1 MSKVARRGQGPSTD
15 GPERLSD
22 SDVARVL
29 ELLRDADTVELKAS
43 VAAPAQRAA
52 IAGLGIDPVEA
63 RPRQVFFFDTPDLAL
78 DRAGVV
84 VRVRRMQGGRADTVI
99 KLRPVEPASLPKDV
113 RRSPGFGV
121 EVDALPGGFA
131 CSASL
136 RGTVTGKEARDVV
149 DRAAPLRKLLTR
161 DQRALFTTHA
171 PDGIALD
178 DLVALGPTFA
188 LKSTMDAALVD
199 RSGAPTRRI
208 VAELWLFPDGGR
220 ILEVSLKCFPS
231 EAFQV
236 AAEARAWFARHG
248 VDITGEQEAKTRAA
262 LAFHSALALKD
273 GSPA

>member
-1 MSKVARRGQGPSTD
+1 MSKVVRRERGSSTD
-15 GPERLSD
+15 GPDRLTD
-22 SDVARVL
+22 VDVARVL

-84 VRVRRMQGGRADTVI
+84 VRARRMQGGRADTVV

-121 EVDALPGGFA
+121 EVDALPGGFV

-136 RGTVTGKEARDVV
+136 RGIVTSKEARDVV

-161 DQRALFTTHA
+161 DQRALFATHA
-171 PDGIALD
+171 PDGVALD
-178 DLVALGPTFA
+178 DLVVLGPTFA
-188 LKSTMDAALVD
+188 LKSTLDAALVD
-199 RSGAPTRRI
+199 RSGATARRI
-208 VAELWLFPDGGR
+208 VAELWLFPDGSR
-220 ILEVSLKCFPS
+220 ILEVSLKCVPS

-236 AAEARAWFARHG
+236 AAEARAWLARRG
-248 VDITGEQEAKTRAA
+248 VDITGEQQAKTRAA
-262 LAFHSALALKD
+262 LAFHSALAIRAED
-273 GSPA
+273 PA